1 MNTVLV
7 LVFRILYRTGLHRI
21 FSIFY
26 GGAGSILT
34 FHRVLRDADS
44 ASMLPSAKTSVITPE
59 YLEELL
65 SLYRKQGYRFISI
78 DDLPDALSA
87 GGKKNSRKFLVCSFD
102 DGYRDVSETAYPVL
116 KKHGVPFI
124 IYVSSGFTDRTG
136 FLWWDVISDILLHE
150 KELVLLH
157 KGEVQRYD
165 IKAEKREQLFG
176 VARKCILQYSRDEL
190 LRYQQ
195 FVTDYYGVDTAV
207 YPEKG
212 ILSWKDLREIA
223 KDPLCTIG
231 AHSENHLAM
240 KYQTEDV
247 VRSEIIN
254 CRNAIESNLGGEVK
268 HFAFPYGGPDT
279 VTARDIRIAGSAGFT
294 TVCTTRRT
302 NVFPAHCNYLY
313 ALPRINIAGGEKADI
328 IRQSLWLSGMLPAI
342 KYKGRKLVF

>member
-7 LVFRILYRTGLHRI
+7 VVFRIIYWTGLHRL

-34 FHRVLRDADS
+34 FHRVLRDRDS
-44 ASMLPSAKTSVITPE
+44 ASMLPTAKTSVITPE
-59 YLEELL
+59 YLDELL
-65 SLYRKQGYRFISI
+65 SLCRKRGYRFISI
-78 DDLPDALSA
+78 DDLPDVLS
-87 GGKKNSRKFLVCSFD
+87 SRSPKSSQKFLICSFD
-102 DGYRDVSETAYPVL
+102 DGYRDVYETAYPVL

-124 IYVSSGFTDRTG
+124 IYVSSGFTERTG

-150 KELVLLH
+150 KELVLLR
-157 KGEVQRYD
+157 KGEMVRND
-165 IKAEKREQLFG
+165 IRPENRDQLFG
-176 VARKCILQYSRDEL
+176 AARKCILEYSRDEL

-195 FVTDYYGVDTAV
+195 FVTDYYGVDTSV

-212 ILSWKDLREIA
+212 ILSWKALREIA
-223 KDPLCTIG
+223 EDPLCTIG

-254 CRNAIESNLGGEVK
+254 CRNAIENNLGGKVK

-279 VTARDIRIAGSAGFT
+279 VTARDISIAGSVGFT

-302 NVFPAHCNYLY
+302 NIFAEHYNYLY
-313 ALPRINIAGGEKADI
+313 TLPRINIAGGRKTDI